1 MEEKK
6 DRRKREQWEGV
17 KEINMNGFQVSL
29 SKVQIHFNVQFS
41 KNSFIAHANH
51 DQQKSISVTLQ
62 VQVTLRPKV
71 KLIGLLFRS
80 IRGPC
85 GVLFSF
91 RALRVLVGKVHA
103 YL

>member
-51 DQQKSISVTLQ
+51 DQQKSISV
-62 VQVTLRPKV
+62 QVTLRPKV